1 MSKEKE
7 KVDFLQVHKD
17 GLEHIGF
24 WNEFFKETVLKSIEQ
39 LHKAEIIKEF
49 SAVDIILNDK
59 KVLIKWVKRFQPL
72 SDEELKDDYG
82 R

>member
-1 MSKEKE
+1 MEKE
-7 KVDFLQVHKD
+7 KVDFLENHKN

-24 WNEFFKETVLKSIEQ
+24 WNEFFRDTVIKAIED
-39 LHKAEIIKEF
+39 LHKTEIIKDF
-49 SAVDIILNDK
+49 KIVDFIPNGD

-72 SDEELKDDYG
+72 SDAELSEYYG